1 MESNKQATS
10 HHRKKVKEE
19 IRSELLLADHRGAWI
34 ASFYESRSPKHF
46 PNKGGRLK
54 ADSFSR
60 GFQARFVGIR
70 ITFDPELNTIVVC
83 PLLGLCKCQGT
94 NSCSRGS
101 AVAGFLNEEAEG

>member
-1 MESNKQATS
+1 
-10 HHRKKVKEE
+10 VKEE

-60 GFQARFVGIR
+60 GFQARCHR
-70 ITFDPELNTIVVC
+70 
-83 PLLGLCKCQGT
+83 GT
-94 NSCSRGS
+94 
-101 AVAGFLNEEAEG
+101 ATDVAGCPFRSTKKGLWFAKTLADFEINDLAPPAPVLL